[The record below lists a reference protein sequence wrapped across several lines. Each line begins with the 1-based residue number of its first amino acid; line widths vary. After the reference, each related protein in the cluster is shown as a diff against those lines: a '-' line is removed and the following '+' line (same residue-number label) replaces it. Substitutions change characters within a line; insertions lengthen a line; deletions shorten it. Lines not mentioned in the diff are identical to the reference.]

1 MLTHIIW
8 CWGFGGLSIL
18 AYYYKPINYFMTLS
32 CVVMAAYNGSTYIF
46 EYMVK
51 YYEEGLESKKIV
63 DHPER
68 LIALDLGELVESIGS
83 GKSILSESLRLE

>member
-1 MLTHIIW
+1 
-8 CWGFGGLSIL
+8 
-18 AYYYKPINYFMTLS
+18 
-32 CVVMAAYNGSTYIF
+32 MAAYNGSTYIF